1 MKTMPQN
8 RESGFT
14 LLELLLVIGVAA
26 LLLIGGI
33 ATYRLVSEGNKATEA
48 TRLLL
53 TIRQEAN
60 VMGQS
65 QGGRYDGL
73 AFLSTVAN
81 PNSPLVLTGVLRD
94 GQRNPFGGVLVVNPI
109 TAAAAAPTAIGTTAT
124 AVGEQLIIQMN
135 GLSRAAC
142 IKMVQ
147 SINDPNQ
154 LISVSVN
161 AAAALA
167 LPVTLVL
174 ATGATGCN
182 AATNLITWRFP

>member
-60 VMGQS
+60 VMAQS
-65 QGGRYDGL
+65 QGGVYSGL
-73 AFLSTVAN
+73 SFMSTDTPAVGATR
-81 PNSPLVLTGVLRD
+81 PLVLTGVLRAQ
-94 GQRNPFGGVLVVNPI
+94 QRNPFGGVLVVQPI
-109 TAAAAAPTAIGTTAT
+109 A
-124 AVGEQLIIQMN
+124 
-135 GLSRAAC
+135 AAC

-154 LISVSVN
+154 VISVSVN
-161 AAAALA
+161 ASGVLA